1 MKIKRILIAGMLVAA
16 LLVVQAGVVFAQDDP
31 DNPEVTTEDESQEP
45 LMPGQNPVA
54 YFMAGVMGVTYDEVR
69 DLQQE
74 GYGFGNISKAYY
86 LCSVLSTL
94 QTPDEGSI
102 ELEDGE
108 TDGTTVECG
117 PDDLTGYLEDA
128 KGMGWGNLIK
138 QLQAQFQEQYQEM
151 YPDEEFILSN
161 GHGVGWFFKYA
172 KGETTEKH
180 HGKPEWAGGPKD
192 HPNNG
197 KGNNKE

>member
-16 LLVVQAGVVFAQDDP
+16 LLVVQAGVAFAQDDP

-54 YFMAGVMGVTYDEVR
+54 YFMAGVMGVDYNEVV

-74 GYGFGNISKAYY
+74 GYGYGNISKAYY
-86 LCSVLSTL
+86 LCSLLLNADNEETLEPSEELS
-94 QTPDEGSI
+94 EG
-102 ELEDGE
+102 EGE
-108 TDGTTVECG
+108 GETVECG
-117 PDDLTGYLEDA
+117 PAQIQEYLEMA
-128 KGMGWGNLIK
+128 KEMGWGNVIK
-138 QLQAQFQEQYQEM
+138 QFRADN
-151 YPDEEFILSN
+151 PDLMVTN
-161 GHGVGWFFKYA
+161 GHGVGWMFKQA
-172 KGETTEKH
+172 KSTTTDKH

>member
-16 LLVVQAGVVFAQDDP
+16 LLVVQAGVAFAQDDP
-31 DNPEVTTEDESQEP
+31 DDPEVTTEDETQEP

-54 YFMAGVMGVTYDEVR
+54 YFMAGIMGVDYDEVR

-86 LCSVLSTL
+86 LCSLISPL
-94 QTPDEGSI
+94 QTDE
-102 ELEDGE
+102 ETTEPLEGATE
-108 TDGTTVECG
+108 EITAQCG
-117 PDDLTGYLEDA
+117 PEQLRGYLDSA
-128 KGMGWGNLIK
+128 KGTGWGNLIK
-138 QLQAQFQEQYQEM
+138 QLQAQYQEQYQEM
-151 YPDEEFILSN
+151 FPGEELMLTN
-161 GHGVGWFFKYA
+161 GHGVGWLFKLA
-172 KGETTEKH
+172 KGMTTTEKH

-197 KGNNKE
+197 KGNNKD

>member
-16 LLVVQAGVVFAQDDP
+16 LLVVQAGVAFAQDDP

-54 YFMAGVMGVTYDEVR
+54 YFMAGVMGVDYDEVR

-94 QTPDEGSI
+94 ETPDGETVV
-102 ELEDGE
+102 LEEGE

-117 PDDLTGYLEDA
+117 PDDLMGYLEDA
-128 KGMGWGNLIK
+128 KGMGWGNVIK
-138 QLQAQFQEQYQEM
+138 QLQAQ
-151 YPDEEFILSN
+151 ILEDDPESELVLGN

-172 KGETTEKH
+172 KGETTDKH